1 MIVWIILLYLSFAI
15 VDILDKFLLSARKI
29 LPASY
34 TFFTVVTGAA
44 LLLVWPLVYE
54 SLPARSIVLN
64 LLSGA
69 YFSLAMYVFFK
80 VLSFGEVSRVVPF
93 IFGLVPAFDVL
104 LSAIFKIDPL
114 LPKEIAALA
123 LLVPGAMLIAYHP
136 SRQLHR
142 HIWLKVLAAFL
153 FSSYN
158 LLWQYGAQIGGSL
171 NNLMWNRLGAAGVLL
186 ILLAIPLYRKKVFSV
201 QHIAKKKHTSGL
213 FMFKQ
218 LLGGFSFAAL
228 SHFLTVGSVA
238 IVDALAGFRYVFLF
252 LGAVVLSHRHIH
264 VLDEEMDKKVIK
276 LKLAS
281 LAVIFLGTVM
291 LFV

>member
-1 MIVWIILLYLSFAI
+1 MIGWIILLYLSFAL

-44 LLLVWPLVYE
+44 LLLAWPLVYE

-80 VLSFGEVSRVVPF
+80 VLSFGEVSRVIPF

-104 LSAIFKIDPL
+104 LSAIFRINPL

-123 LLVPGAMLIAYHP
+123 LLVPGALLIAYRP

-142 HIWLKVLAAFL
+142 YVWLKILAAFL

-158 LLWQYGAQIGGSL
+158 LLWHYGAQVGGSL

-186 ILLAIPLYRKKVFSV
+186 ILLAIPLYRKKVFTFQNV
-201 QHIAKKKHTSGL
+201 PKKKHTSGL

-218 LLGGFSFAAL
+218 LLGGFNFVAL
-228 SHFLTVGSVA
+228 SHLLTVGSVA
-238 IVDALAGFRYVFLF
+238 IVDALSGFRYAFLF
-252 LGAVVLSHRHIH
+252 LGVVVLSHEHIH
-264 VLDEEMDKKVIK
+264 VLGEEMDKKVIK
-276 LKLAS
+276 LKLAA
-281 LAVIFLGTVM
+281 LAIIFLGTII
-291 LFV
+291 LFL

>member
-1 MIVWIILLYLSFAI
+1 MIIQIILLYASFAV
-15 VDILDKFLLSARKI
+15 VDILDKFLLTARKI

-34 TFFTVVTGAA
+34 TFFTVVTGAG
-44 LLLVWPLVYE
+44 LLVIWPWVYE
-54 SLPARSIVLN
+54 VVPAKSIILN

-80 VLSFGEVSRVVPF
+80 LLSFGEVSRVIPF
-93 IFGLVPAFDVL
+93 VFGLVPAFDVL

-136 SRQLHR
+136 SGQLHR

-158 LLWQYGAQIGGSL
+158 LLWHYGAQIGGSL
-171 NNLMWNRLGAAGVLL
+171 NNLMWNRLGAAGVLIMLL
-186 ILLAIPLYRKKVFSV
+186 IVPLFRKNVFAF
-201 QHIAKKKHTSGL
+201 QHVSQKKHTSAL
-213 FMFKQ
+213 FVFKQ
-218 LLGGFSFAAL
+218 ILGGFNFVAL

-238 IVDALAGFRYVFLF
+238 IIDALSGFRYAFLF

-264 VLDEEMDKKVIK
+264 VLDEELDKKVIK

-281 LAVIFLGTVM
+281 LGIIFLGTVI
-291 LFV
+291 LFL